1 VTASTDQSWALAVFP
16 LAAAIVALA
25 FGVALGRRYAARR
38 RPAEGIWAL
47 AMAMYAVASFCAFL
61 GVGSGWGAPGYR
73 LFWLF
78 GAVLNVPYLAVGE
91 AFLLVRRPGAL
102 RVLVWT
108 LAVVTVAAAAIS
120 LFSEVRTS
128 ELAVTLPL
136 GKDVWGSASAAYQLR
151 WLSWLGYGALLGGLV
166 WSVRSMQHSPAGRA
180 RAAGILAIAFGA
192 TIVAIGSGVGA
203 GLGVVPVFS
212 IGLAVGIAVMF
223 WGFLRAVRPS
233 PPGAEVGRD
242 VSDSTRA
249 QT

>member
-1 VTASTDQSWALAVFP
+1 MWA
-16 LAAAIVALA
+16 
-25 FGVALGRRYAARR
+25 
-38 RPAEGIWAL
+38 
-47 AMAMYAVASFCAFL
+47 
-61 GVGSGWGAPGYR
+61 
-73 LFWLF
+73 
-78 GAVLNVPYLAVGE
+78 
-91 AFLLVRRPGAL
+91 
-102 RVLVWT
+102 

-120 LFSEVRTS
+120 LFSEVRTA

-151 WLSWLGYGALLGGLV
+151 WLSWLGYAALLGGLV

-180 RAAGILAIAFGA
+180 RAAGLLAIAFGA

-233 PPGAEVGRD
+233 PHGAEVDRG
-242 VSDSTRA
+242 VSDSTRT

>member
-1 VTASTDQSWALAVFP
+1 VIAAADRSWALAVFP
-16 LAAAIVALA
+16 LAAAVVALA
-25 FGVALGRRYAARR
+25 FGAALARRYVARS

-61 GVGSGWGAPGYR
+61 GVGSGWGAFGYR
-73 LFWLF
+73 LYWLF

-91 AFLLVRRPGAL
+91 AFLLLRRASAL
-102 RVLVWT
+102 RILLWT

-120 LFSEVRTS
+120 LLSDLRTS

-136 GKDVWGSASAAYQLR
+136 GKDVWGSSSAAYQLR
-151 WLSWLGYGALLGGLV
+151 WLSWIGYAALLGGLV
-166 WSVRSMQHSPAGRA
+166 WSVRSMQRSPAART

-212 IGLAVGIAVMF
+212 IGLAAGIAVMF

-233 PPGAEVGRD
+233 PSGSEVGRD
-242 VSDSTRA
+242 VSDSTPTR
-249 QT
+249 T